1 MDEILRIDG
10 LSFKYLSG
18 AEDAL
23 RDINLSVEKGAVIG
37 ITGPA
42 GAGKSTLLS
51 CVNGVIP
58 HYLHG
63 DLRGRVLL
71 KGQEVKNLTFG
82 QLAHVVGTVF
92 QDVDFQTVSIT
103 VEEEVAFGPEN
114 LGIDPQE
121 IEGRMVRALEST
133 DVTHLRNRAINTLSG
148 GQKQRVAVSAVLSM
162 LPELLLLDEPTSELD
177 PIGTMEVF
185 DALTRLNRE
194 YGMTILVVSQQ
205 VEQLV
210 GCHRIVVMSHGE
222 IALEGNPK
230 DVFSQRNKLGDI
242 GIRVPEV
249 MDFMAVL
256 FEKLARPIPKDALP
270 LTLDEA
276 EALLRNILVEH
287 RTIDG
292 KYH

>member
-1 MDEILRIDG
+1 M
-10 LSFKYLSG
+10 
-18 AEDAL
+18 A
-23 RDINLSVEKGAVIG
+23 KGTVVG

-51 CVNGVIP
+51 CINGVIP

-71 KGQEVKNLTFG
+71 KGQEVKALTFG
-82 QLAHVVGTVF
+82 QLAHIVGTVF

-114 LGIDPQE
+114 LGIPPEE
-121 IEGRMVRALEST
+121 IEVRMARALEST
-133 DVTHLRNRAINTLSG
+133 DVQHLRHRAINTLSG

-162 LPELLLLDEPTSELD
+162 LPEVLLLDEPTSELD

-185 DALTRLNRE
+185 GALYRLNRE

-222 IALEGNPK
+222 TALEGNPR
-230 DVFSQRNKLGDI
+230 DVFSQRERLGEI

-249 MDFMAVL
+249 TDFMALL
-256 FEKLARPIPKDALP
+256 FEKLQRPVPKDALP

-276 EALLRNILVEH
+276 EAVLRNILVDH